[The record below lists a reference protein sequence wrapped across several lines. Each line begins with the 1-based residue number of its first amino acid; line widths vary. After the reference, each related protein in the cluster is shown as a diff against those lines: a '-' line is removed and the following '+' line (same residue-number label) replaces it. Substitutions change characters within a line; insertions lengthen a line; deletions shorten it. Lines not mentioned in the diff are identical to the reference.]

1 MATPNIDHEFV
12 RMIAADTDTPEDTV
26 SRMFEETW
34 ADYSDGARIMDY
46 LSIFVARRVRHNLKI
61 LKQELH

>member
-1 MATPNIDHEFV
+1 
-12 RMIAADTDTPEDTV
+12 
-26 SRMFEETW
+26 
-34 ADYSDGARIMDY
+34 MDY